1 MGVTTLNSM
10 IVDETLSLTVGNEAG
25 KRKLADQRG
34 RKKPGECKI
43 HVVDSPDVSIHSI
56 NDAVAPM

>member
-1 MGVTTLNSM
+1 MGVATLNSM
-10 IVDETLSLTVGNEAG
+10 MVDETLSLTMGNEAG

-43 HVVDSPDVSIHSI
+43 YVVDSADVSIHAI
-56 NDAVAPM
+56 NDAVAAM

>member
-1 MGVTTLNSM
+1 MM
-10 IVDETLSLTVGNEAG
+10 VDETLSLTMGNEAG

-43 HVVDSPDVSIHSI
+43 YVVDSADVSIHAI
-56 NDAVAPM
+56 NDAVAAM